1 MIETARD
8 LSSCVAP
15 RIESP
20 RSARSPCPS
29 GVFPNRHSP
38 PKPFPPSRETP
49 SPFSPSALAS
59 LRLWTAGRITA
70 LSRARSAP
78 ASPLRTSPGTRGS
91 ELAPLPTS
99 PSLPCET
106 HPRHPRPSNHTHLKS
121 QISNPQPLPPLQ
133 PSVPI
138 RTIRGPPRPSP
149 HQSFAPARLCVSPIT
164 ASVAHRQIPEDTP
177 KR

>member
-1 MIETARD
+1 MIETARG

-29 GVFPNRHSP
+29 GVFPNRPSP

-49 SPFSPSALAS
+49 SPFSPSELAS
-59 LRLWTAGRITA
+59 LRLWTAGRIAA

-99 PSLPCET
+99 PPNKPAAGSGLLGESQLSLRTECAC
-106 HPRHPRPSNHTHLKS
+106 
-121 QISNPQPLPPLQ
+121 Q
-133 PSVPI
+133 PSDHALSDQAPPQALECGSLLPLSRSHQTNPI
-138 RTIRGPPRPSP
+138 
-149 HQSFAPARLCVSPIT
+149 SFL
-164 ASVAHRQIPEDTP
+164 
-177 KR
+177 KMG